1 MEKIQN
7 KDYQQ
12 STSHSQNIEIVL
24 DKTICKGD
32 KMTTRDQFGVSP
44 LWSWQPD
51 SPGLHLKQPHQK

>member
-12 STSHSQNIEIVL
+12 STSSHNIEIVL

-32 KMTTRDQFGVSP
+32 KMTSRDQFGVSP
-44 LWSWQPD
+44 L
-51 SPGLHLKQPHQK
+51 